1 LDEALDY
8 RNHLPVLLEGHHL
21 FSFHCTLILYAVE
34 LIVNCHQL
42 DIGTGWTKSRHC
54 TLTVSAADW
63 AAIQWGGP
71 DRFNAWTGGKLKI
84 DGDMML
90 MQQLEEDISK
100 LSR

>member
-1 LDEALDY
+1 M
-8 RNHLPVLLEGHHL
+8 
-21 FSFHCTLILYAVE
+21 ILYAVE

-42 DIGTGWTKSRHC
+42 DIGTGQTESRHC
-54 TLTVSAADW
+54 TLTALAADW
-63 AAIQWGGP
+63 VAIQRGEL

>member
-8 RNHLPVLLEGHHL
+8 RYHLQVLLEGHHL

-54 TLTVSAADW
+54 TLTASAADW
-63 AAIQWGGP
+63 VTIQRGEL
-71 DRFNAWTGGKLKI
+71 DRFNAWTGGKLKV
-84 DGDMML
+84 DGDKTL
-90 MQQLEEDISK
+90 VLQLEETISK